1 MDLSIALLLY
11 LLILVVLTFI
21 FYKVMRKNLFSSL
34 VLGLIISLL
43 FLVILFPPT
52 RDELDD
58 MDSYT
63 GIYFLILFG
72 TFFVIF
78 SYIVFMTMGDSQPET
93 EYFTH

>member
-1 MDLSIALLLY
+1 
-11 LLILVVLTFI
+11 
-21 FYKVMRKNLFSSL
+21 MRKNFFSSL
-34 VLGLIISLL
+34 VLGLILALL

-72 TFFVIF
+72 TFFIIF
-78 SYIVFMTMGDSQPET
+78 SYIVFMTLGDSQPDT
-93 EYFTH
+93 EYFTN